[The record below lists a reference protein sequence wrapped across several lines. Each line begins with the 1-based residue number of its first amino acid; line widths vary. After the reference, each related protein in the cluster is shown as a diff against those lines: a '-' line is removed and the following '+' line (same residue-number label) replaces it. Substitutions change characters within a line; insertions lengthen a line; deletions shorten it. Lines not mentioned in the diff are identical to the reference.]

1 MGGRNFMPI
10 NQLETNLEAITIT
23 IAHLEKEGSTDE
35 KLLDNLRKERDRLL
49 KDLNLK

>member
-1 MGGRNFMPI
+1 MPI

-23 IAHLEKEGSTDE
+23 IAYLEKKECTDE
-35 KLLDNLRKERDRLL
+35 VLLNNLKAERDRLL

>member
-1 MGGRNFMPI
+1 MPI

-23 IAHLEKEGSTDE
+23 IAYLEKEGCADE
-35 KLLDNLRKERDRLL
+35 EFLNSLRKERDRLL